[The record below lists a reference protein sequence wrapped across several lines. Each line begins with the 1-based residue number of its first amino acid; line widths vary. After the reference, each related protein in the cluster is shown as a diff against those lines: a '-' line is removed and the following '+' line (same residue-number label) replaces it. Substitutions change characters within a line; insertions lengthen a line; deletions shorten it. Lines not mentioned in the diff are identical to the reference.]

1 MITKEKFD
9 RNGKTVVEETGQSE
23 AEENGM
29 EEGVC
34 DTLHIK
40 QAILSHPMSS
50 SIHSRK
56 FRE

>member
-1 MITKEKFD
+1 MITKEKVD
-9 RNGKTVVEETGQSE
+9 RKEKTVVEETGQSE

-29 EEGVC
+29 EGGVC
-34 DTLHIK
+34 NVSHIK
-40 QAILSHPMSS
+40 QAHPMSS